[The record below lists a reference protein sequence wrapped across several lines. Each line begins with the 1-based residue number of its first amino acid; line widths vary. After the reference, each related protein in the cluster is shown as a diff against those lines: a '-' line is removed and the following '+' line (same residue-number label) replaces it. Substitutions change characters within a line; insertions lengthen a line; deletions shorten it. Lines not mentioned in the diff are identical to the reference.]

1 MSITRVCPFP
11 PALACTLLAAGALTI
26 GACAQNDYRAPREP
40 SRPPR
45 LVPVDSTVID
55 GVLRGGIMGIGGES
69 TGWQLEP
76 LPSSGGDQPI
86 VELDVTAV
94 AARAGTL
101 SGQRVRVIGRS
112 TTRQYVERGPTRVIV
127 VESIDPVR

>member
-1 MSITRVCPFP
+1 MSMTRVPQFS
-11 PALACTLLAAGALTI
+11 PALVCTLLAAGALTLV
-26 GACAQNDYRAPREP
+26 ACAQNDYRRPREP

-55 GVLRGGIMGIGGES
+55 GVLRGGMMGIGGES

-76 LPSSGGDQPI
+76 GGDQPA
-86 VELDVTAV
+86 VEIDVTAV

-112 TTRQYVERGPTRVIV
+112 TTRQYIERGPTRVIV
-127 VESIDPVR
+127 AEFIDPVR